1 MKKILTI
8 ALALVVSASF
18 STVDAKKKKDKK
30 ADKTEVV
37 KAPVKLLSS
46 SDSLSYTVGMSV
58 TEGLV
63 GYLQSQLGVDTAY
76 MADFVAGFEEAVKAL
91 KDPRQKARMA
101 GVTIAEQVS
110 GRMLSGLKQE
120 ADGAPDSINEQLFFR
135 GFADALLGDTTV
147 MTTAKAQTVSSQ
159 KTEANRQAKIAAQT
173 EKGRAFLA
181 ENAKK
186 EGVICLPSGLQYK
199 VLKQGDGIVPQKTDK
214 VKVHYEGRLID
225 GTVFDASSKHGTEPA
240 TFRPD
245 QVIKGWTEALTMMPV
260 GSKWQLFIPQ
270 ELGYGERAAGA
281 RIPFK
286 DVAADCGVSRA
297 AIHQRVQRLVDNN
310 VITGSGFDVNPKSL
324 GYRTCTYV
332 GITLERGSMYK
343 DVVKR
348 LELVPEVVECH
359 FTTGPYTM
367 MVKLYAR
374 DNEQLMDLINGQLQE
389 IPGVV
394 ATETLIS
401 LEQSI
406 KREIPVHFEEI
417 EL

>member
-76 MADFVAGFEEAVKAL
+76 MVKAL

-270 ELGYGERAAGA
+270 ELGYGERAAGQ
-281 RIPFK
+281 IPPY
-286 DVAADCGVSRA
+286 STL
-297 AIHQRVQRLVDNN
+297 I
-310 VITGSGFDVNPKSL
+310 FDVEL
-324 GYRTCTYV
+324 V
-332 GITLERGSMYK
+332 GIDK
-343 DVVKR
+343 
-348 LELVPEVVECH
+348 
-359 FTTGPYTM
+359 
-367 MVKLYAR
+367 
-374 DNEQLMDLINGQLQE
+374 
-389 IPGVV
+389 
-394 ATETLIS
+394 
-401 LEQSI
+401 
-406 KREIPVHFEEI
+406 
-417 EL
+417 

>member
-260 GSKWQLFIPQ
+260 GSKW
-270 ELGYGERAAGA
+270 
-281 RIPFK
+281 
-286 DVAADCGVSRA
+286 
-297 AIHQRVQRLVDNN
+297 
-310 VITGSGFDVNPKSL
+310 
-324 GYRTCTYV
+324 
-332 GITLERGSMYK
+332 
-343 DVVKR
+343 
-348 LELVPEVVECH
+348 
-359 FTTGPYTM
+359 
-367 MVKLYAR
+367 
-374 DNEQLMDLINGQLQE
+374 
-389 IPGVV
+389 
-394 ATETLIS
+394 
-401 LEQSI
+401 
-406 KREIPVHFEEI
+406 
-417 EL
+417 